1 MKKLDIVSHLPNT
14 SISFNQEDS
23 SSGGTL
29 VLSGIT
35 NYGVESINVIS
46 GINPAH
52 PFTALDFGNKDLV
65 IANDRHTISLG
76 RSITPTTI
84 SILQGAQNQA
94 LKMNFGTVYLADDD
108 NRIADVFTL
117 SYKTGNLN
125 LNVRPR
131 VNGTAVSLV
140 GEDVYIHIT
149 GNQTSIVNGTKYLAD
164 TRSASFAFN
173 LPASPSTGN
182 YLEFVDPFYTWSGNN
197 FILSGNGNNIEGDNS
212 PFTGDVAGLS
222 MKSVF
227 VGGIYG
233 WRIV

>member
-23 SSGGTL
+23 SSAGTL
-29 VLSGIT
+29 ILSGIT

-52 PFTALDFGNKDLV
+52 PFTALDFGNKELV
-65 IANDRHTISLG
+65 VANDRHTISLG
-76 RSITPTTI
+76 RNTTPSTIT
-84 SILQGAQNQA
+84 ILQASPNQSF
-94 LKMNFGTVYLADDD
+94 KMNLGTAYLVDDAS
-108 NRIADVFTL
+108 RVADVL
-117 SYKTGNLN
+117 SLTYKTGNFN
-125 LNVRPR
+125 LNARPR
-131 VNGTAVSLV
+131 VNGTAVSLI

-164 TRSASFAFN
+164 TRSTSFAFN

-197 FILSGNGNNIEGDNS
+197 FILSGNGNNIEGENS
-212 PFTGDVAGLS
+212 PFTGDAAGLS